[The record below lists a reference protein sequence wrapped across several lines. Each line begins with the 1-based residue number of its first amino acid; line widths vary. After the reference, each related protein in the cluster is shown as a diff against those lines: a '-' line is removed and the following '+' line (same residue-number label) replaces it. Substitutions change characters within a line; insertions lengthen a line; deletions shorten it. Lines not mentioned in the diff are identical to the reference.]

1 MKGMIFTSLG
11 DLVEEEFGIAAW
23 NRALARIDSVVD
35 GAYVDADTYPSSE
48 MLSLVGA
55 LVEELQTPADALLDL
70 FGQKLFIDLYRL
82 YPELVD
88 RHTELVPFL
97 ASVGS
102 DIHEEMKILHVDA
115 EVPDMSCDFYD
126 RTRLIMYYDSPRKMC
141 LLAEG
146 LIRGAAQHFNTRIEL
161 LHSECMHRGDPRC
174 KFELKVLQTH

>member
-11 DLVEEEFGIAAW
+11 DLVEEEFGIGAW
-23 NRALARIDSVVD
+23 NRTLARIDSVVD
-35 GAYVDADTYPSSE
+35 GAYIEADTYPASE

-55 LVEELQTPADALLDL
+55 LVEELQVPAPQLLDL
-70 FGQKLFIDLYRL
+70 FGQKLFFDLYRL

-97 ASVGS
+97 ASVGT

-115 EVPDMSCDFYD
+115 EVPDMRCDFYD
-126 RTRLIMYYDSPRKMC
+126 RNQLTMYYDSPRKMC

-146 LIRGAAQHFNTRIEL
+146 LVRGAAQHFDKTIEL
-161 LHSECMHRGDPRC
+161 EHSECMHEGADRC
-174 KFELKVLQTH
+174 KFEMRLVPAS